1 MCTRTR
7 LSPFCWAKQIRAFV
21 GEYAMAAMSA
31 LGLLLLLTGGL
42 SLLGTKPI

>member
-1 MCTRTR
+1 
-7 LSPFCWAKQIRAFV
+7 
-21 GEYAMAAMSA
+21 MAAMAA

>member
-1 MCTRTR
+1 MHTHTAHPV
-7 LSPFCWAKQIRAFV
+7 LLGKQIRAFV
-21 GEYAMAAMSA
+21 GEYAMAAMAA